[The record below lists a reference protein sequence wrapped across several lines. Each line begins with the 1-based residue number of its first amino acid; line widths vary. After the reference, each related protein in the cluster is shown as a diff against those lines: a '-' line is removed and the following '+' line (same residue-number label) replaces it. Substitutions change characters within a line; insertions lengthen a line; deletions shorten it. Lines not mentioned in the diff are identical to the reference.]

1 MAPWTL
7 REILE
12 ATAADATSLATE
24 TELVCA
30 RVCTDTRDIQAGDLF
45 IPLVGEKFDGH
56 DYVEQALSGGAALA
70 LWSRAGDAPAG
81 TLRVGD
87 TLDAYQALASYH
99 YRQRLKLPVVAVT
112 GSTGK
117 TTTKDLTAALL
128 APLGP
133 IYKTP
138 GNFNNDIGVARC
150 LLELDQHHRAAVLEL
165 AMRGSGQIRRLAR
178 LIHPQVGLITN
189 IGVSHIEL
197 LGSREAI
204 ADAKSEL
211 LEYVVGASF
220 LPLEDEYFSRL
231 RAQARGRVI
240 AYSAQPGRGD
250 LSPADLEN
258 RGLEGW
264 RLTVDGHRL
273 ELPLPGPHMLHDFM
287 AALGAARELGVPLE
301 TVNASLASL
310 KMSAMRLEVTRTSHG
325 RTLLNDAYN
334 AAPDS
339 MRGALEVLGYA
350 LGRKVAVLGDML
362 ELGPVEEQ
370 SHRELGQDVAGRGVD
385 LLVAVGPRSQE
396 MARAAREAGLTE
408 VYWAEDAERARPL
421 VEQHVREGDT
431 VLLKASRGI
440 GLDRLA
446 SSL

>member
-1 MAPWTL
+1 M
-7 REILE
+7 
-12 ATAADATSLATE
+12 
-24 TELVCA
+24 CA
-30 RVCTDTRDIQAGDLF
+30 RVCTDTRDIQPGDLF
-45 IPLVGEKFDGH
+45 VPLVGEKFDGH

-70 LWSRAGDAPAG
+70 LWSRPGDAPAG

-128 APLGP
+128 APLGTV
-133 IYKTP
+133 YKTP

-150 LLELDQHHRAAVLEL
+150 LLELEPGHKAAVLEL

-204 ADAKSEL
+204 ADAKAEL
-211 LEYVVGASF
+211 LEYVEGASF
-220 LPLEDEYFSRL
+220 LPFEDEYFSRL
-231 RAQARGRVI
+231 RSRARGRVI
-240 AYSAQPGRGD
+240 AYSAQPGQGD

-264 RLTVDGHRL
+264 RLTIDGHRL
-273 ELPLPGPHMLHDFM
+273 DLPLPGPHMLHDFM

-362 ELGPVEEQ
+362 ELGPVEEE
-370 SHRELGQDVAGRGVD
+370 SHRALGLDVAVRGVD

-396 MARAAREAGLTE
+396 MARAAREAGLAE

-421 VEQHVREGDT
+421 VEQHVRAGDT

>member
-12 ATAADATSLATE
+12 ATGAANSID

-30 RVCTDTRDIQAGDLF
+30 RLCTDTRDIQAGDLF
-45 IPLVGEKFDGH
+45 IPLVGERFDGH
-56 DYVEQALSGGAALA
+56 DYVAQALSGGAVLA
-70 LWSRAGDAPAG
+70 LWSRPGEAPAG
-81 TLRVGD
+81 TLRVSD

-99 YRQRLKLPVVAVT
+99 YRHRLRLPVVAVT

-138 GNFNNDIGVARC
+138 GNFNNDVGVARC
-150 LLELDQHHRAAVLEL
+150 LLELEPHHKAAVLEL
-165 AMRGSGQIRRLAR
+165 AMRGPGQIRRLAR
-178 LIHPQVGLITN
+178 LIHPQVGMITN

-204 ADAKSEL
+204 ADAKAEL
-211 LEYVVGASF
+211 LEYVTGVSF
-220 LPLEDEYFSRL
+220 LPFEDEYFSRL
-231 RAQARGRVI
+231 RAHARGRVV
-240 AYSAQPGRGD
+240 AFSGQPGHGD
-250 LSPADLEN
+250 LAPTELEN

-264 RLTVDGHRL
+264 RLTVEGHRL
-273 ELPLPGPHMLHDFM
+273 ELPLPGPHMLSDFM

-301 TVNASLASL
+301 TVNHSLADL
-310 KMSAMRLEVTRTSHG
+310 KMSAMRLEVTQTSHG

-339 MRGALEVLGYA
+339 MRGALEVLSYA

-362 ELGPVEEQ
+362 ELGPVEVE
-370 SHRELGQDVAGRGVD
+370 SHRLLGRDVAGKGVD

-421 VEQHVREGDT
+421 VEQHVRPGDT